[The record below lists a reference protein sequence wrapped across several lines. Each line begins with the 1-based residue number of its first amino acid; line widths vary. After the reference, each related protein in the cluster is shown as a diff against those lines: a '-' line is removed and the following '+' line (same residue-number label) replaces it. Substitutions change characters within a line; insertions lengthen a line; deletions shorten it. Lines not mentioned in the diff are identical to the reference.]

1 MLKRR
6 ELLEELGVKFV
17 LNYEVND
24 ARMSEIEH
32 KSDAIFLG
40 LGTYESIKGNISG
53 DKKDGVVEALPYL
66 IKNTEYLMS
75 DEDAES
81 INFSGKK
88 VVVLGGGDT
97 AMDCVRTAVRQ
108 QAAKVTCVYRRD
120 KENMPGSVKEIKHAI
135 EEGVEFLFN
144 SQPLEIIGNGKVRQL
159 KIGQTKLGKPDSSGR
174 RKPMLV
180 EGSEKTLEIDK
191 LVIAFGYEAD
201 PQSLSLI
208 HI

>member
-1 MLKRR
+1 
-6 ELLEELGVKFV
+6 
-17 LNYEVND
+17 
-24 ARMSEIEH
+24 MSEIER
-32 KSDAIFLG
+32 KSDAVFLG

-75 DEDAES
+75 EEDAES

-97 AMDCVRTAVRQ
+97 AMDCVRTAIRQ
-108 QAAKVTCVYRRD
+108 QAKSVTCVYRRD
-120 KENMPGSVKEIKHAI
+120 RDNMPGSEKEIKHAI

-144 SQPLEIIGNGKVRQL
+144 SQPLE
-159 KIGQTKLGKPDSSGR
+159 
-174 RKPMLV
+174 
-180 EGSEKTLEIDK
+180 
-191 LVIAFGYEAD
+191 
-201 PQSLSLI
+201 LSLI